1 MKLSYQSL
9 KKAKI
14 ASLKTGKGIGMTEL
28 VISIPFFIVYLKYLE
43 YDKENYRVKVG
54 NLDDRNTHKDG

>member
-1 MKLSYQSL
+1 
-9 KKAKI
+9 
-14 ASLKTGKGIGMTEL
+14 MTEL

-54 NLDDRNTHKDG
+54 NLDDRSTHKDG

>member
-1 MKLSYQSL
+1 MK
-9 KKAKI
+9 KTKI
-14 ASLKTGKGIGMTEL
+14 ASLEQEKGIGMTEL

-54 NLDDRNTHKDG
+54 NLDDRSTYKDG